1 MATPRVIQVSK
12 GARGAAGATGA
23 TGATGTAGTNGTDG
37 ADGVVGDATFEDHGT
52 VTTGTETLSRA
63 NATVIHKITAGG
75 NFTIAVENW
84 PASGTYGETLIQL
97 VNGGAHT
104 ITWPVEVTW
113 LTGSGSAPTLRT
125 SGTDFIVLV
134 TTDSG
139 ATVYGRVS
147 GDNSFTGTHFSPA
160 TDDGASLGQSVSLL
174 RWSDAYF
181 ATGAVI
187 NFSDGAERIIHADN
201 QINFVV
207 NNTNP
212 LMRLTNTG
220 MVLVGSFDM
229 DNHSIQSVSTL
240 DWGSGTTDTTLTRS
254 SAQVLTVEGGVIPG
268 HRIATTT
275 TPTSLS
281 NSSTAAQNIFAA
293 ANDVLT
299 VLGSKTYRFRA
310 VLQINTGNTTH
321 TTSFGLALT
330 TATLTD
336 IVYTSSATSSAA
348 DTLATPQMRRV
359 STNNAAALTATSVAV
374 TTNIVLEGMF
384 RVGTAGS
391 ITPQITFDAGPG
403 GTCEI
408 ATDSFFECWPIG
420 ADTFASAGAWA

>member
-1 MATPRVIQVSK
+1 MATPRIIQVNK
-12 GARGAAGATGA
+12 GSRGATGAAGATG
-23 TGATGTAGTNGTDG
+23 TAGAAGAAGTDG
-37 ADGVVGDATFEDHGT
+37 ADGVVGDAAFEDHGT
-52 VTTGTETLSRA
+52 VTTGTETLSRTD
-63 NATVIHKITAGG
+63 ATVVHKITAGG
-75 NFTIAVENW
+75 NFTVAVEDW

-104 ITWPVEVTW
+104 ITWPAEVTW
-113 LTGSGSAPTLRT
+113 LTGSGTPTFRT
-125 SGTDFIVLV
+125 SGTDFVILV

-147 GDNSFTGTHFSPA
+147 GDSTFSGTSFNPP
-160 TDDGASLGQSVSLL
+160 TDDGATLGLSTSAL
-174 RWSDAYF
+174 RWSDIYL
-181 ATGAVI
+181 ATGAAI
-187 NFSDGAERIIHADN
+187 NFSDGAERIYHADN
-201 QINFVV
+201 QINFVINGANPAARLSNQSFQCTTV
-207 NNTNP
+207 PLDLNTNAIQG
-212 LMRLTNTG
+212 LTTIDWGGGVTNTTIARA
-220 MVLVGSFDM
+220 SE
-229 DNHSIQSVSTL
+229 
-240 DWGSGTTDTTLTRS
+240 
-254 SAQVLTVEGGVIPG
+254 QVVTIEGGVIPG

-310 VLQINTGNTTH
+310 VLQINTGSTTH

-403 GTCEI
+403 STCEI

>member
-1 MATPRVIQVSK
+1 MATPRIIQVNK
-12 GARGAAGATGA
+12 GSRGATGAAGA
-23 TGATGTAGTNGTDG
+23 DG
-37 ADGVVGDATFEDHGT
+37 AAGAEGAAGADGAPGVVGDATFEDHGT
-52 VTTGTETLSRA
+52 VTTGTEVLSRGD
-63 NATVIHKITAGG
+63 ATVIHKITAGG
-75 NFTIAVENW
+75 NFTIAVEDW

-104 ITWPVEVTW
+104 ITWPAEVTW
-113 LTGSGSAPTLRT
+113 LTGGGTALLRT

-147 GDNSFTGTHFSPA
+147 GDITWGTHFSPP
-160 TDDGASLGQSVSLL
+160 TDDGASLGQSVSLR
-174 RWSDAYF
+174 RWADAYF
-181 ATGAVI
+181 SAGALI
-187 NFSDGAERIIHADN
+187 NFGDGAERIVGDN
-201 QINFVV
+201 NTINFYANNSLVFRITNAGVV
-207 NNTNP
+207 VAIGPLDMNNTP
-212 LMRLTNTG
+212 I
-220 MVLVGSFDM
+220 
-229 DNHSIQSVSTL
+229 HSVSAL
-240 DWGSGTTDTTLTRS
+240 DFGNFVFDSTMARA
-254 SAQVLTVEGGVIPG
+254 SAQVLTIEGGVIPG
-268 HRIATTT
+268 HRIATTA

-281 NSSTAAQNIFAA
+281 NSSTAAQNIFAS

-310 VLQINTGNTTH
+310 SLQINTGNTTH

-336 IVYTSSATSSAA
+336 IVYTSMATSSAA
-348 DTLATPQMRRV
+348 DTLGTPQMRRV
-359 STNNAAALTATSVAV
+359 STNNAAALTATSTAV
-374 TTNIVLEGMF
+374 TTNIILEGMF

-391 ITPQITFDAGPG
+391 ITPQITFDAGPT

-408 ATDSFFECWPIG
+408 ATDSFFECWPLG